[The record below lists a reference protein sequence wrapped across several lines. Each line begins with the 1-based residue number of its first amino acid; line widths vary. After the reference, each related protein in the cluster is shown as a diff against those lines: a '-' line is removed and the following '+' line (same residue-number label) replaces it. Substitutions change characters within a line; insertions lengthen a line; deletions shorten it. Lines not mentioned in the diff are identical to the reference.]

1 MTADDCRFIT
11 SVVWD
16 LLFYDVDCEW
26 GQQVH
31 HGCFKAKLF
40 VCPLRRMKIRLMG
53 DSQWSFPRMSWRS
66 PWWKSLIY
74 SPGNEPGANS
84 GRGFC
89 VPPQSS
95 VSVLK
100 IEVWHILMFNCGAL
114 WGPLNEQHE
123 LYWTLNK
130 EHQLQVTVLISVAI
144 ANRLTEIQQQLSLV
158 NLNMHN
164 PNICI
169 WNKQLSSQ
177 GISHALAFEIY
188 TLPANFIQ

>member
-1 MTADDCRFIT
+1 MLIVSEGSKYTMAASKLNC
-11 SVVWD
+11 
-16 LLFYDVDCEW
+16 
-26 GQQVH
+26 
-31 HGCFKAKLF
+31 LF
-40 VCPLRRMKIRLMG
+40 VLYAEWKYSSWATEVVVL
-53 DSQWSFPRMSWRS
+53 SVSFPRMSWRS

-74 SPGNEPGANS
+74 GPGNEPGANS
-84 GRGFC
+84 GRGFY

-95 VSVLK
+95 VSVLR

-114 WGPLNEQHE
+114 WGPPNEQHE

-130 EHQLQVTVLISVAI
+130 ERQLQVTVLISVAI

-164 PNICI
+164 PNVCI

-177 GISHALAFEIY
+177 GISHTLAFEIY